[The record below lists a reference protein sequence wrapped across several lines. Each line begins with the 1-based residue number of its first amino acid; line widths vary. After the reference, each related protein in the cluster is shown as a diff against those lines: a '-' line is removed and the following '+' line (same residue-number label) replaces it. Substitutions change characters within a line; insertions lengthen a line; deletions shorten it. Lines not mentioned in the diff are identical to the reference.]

1 MLNDDAELQRI
12 ATVIEAGPYQAEWSS
27 LQEHTTP
34 RWYLNGKFGIFIH
47 WSLTS
52 VPAFGSEWYS
62 RLMYQEGTR
71 EWQHHRETYGPQTEF
86 GYKDFIPSFTNDRFE
101 PDDWAALFRRSG
113 AQFVVP
119 VAEHHDGFAMYD
131 SARSEWT
138 AAKMG
143 PRRDLFGDLA
153 ESVRRLGMV
162 FGGSSHRAE
171 HWFFMNGGMR
181 SPSDV
186 QDPKFADFYG
196 PASREETQPN
206 EAYLDDWFL
215 RTIEIID
222 RYQPEV
228 LWFDWWIEQEA
239 FEPYLRKLAAY
250 YYNSAVTWGR
260 EVAINYKW
268 TAFAPGSAIYDIER
282 GAVAGIQPH
291 FFQNDTS
298 VSRTSWGWVEGHVY
312 KPLSELIGELVDVV
326 AKNGALLLNIGPK
339 PDGTIPLEEQQLLE
353 GIGDWLAVNG
363 ESIYGSRPWVIA
375 GEGPTRAVEGSF
387 IDGEVAPFTSQD
399 IRFTSF
405 SHVSGE
411 YLFAIALAWPEGGT
425 FSIKALGYGSGLLT
439 VDIDEVH
446 ILGVRGK
453 VEWTQSW
460 DRLDITLPETPPS
473 EVGVV
478 AKIKLKAP
486 KPPVRGDAIH

>member
-1 MLNDDAELQRI
+1 MLDDDAQLQRI
-12 ATVIEAGPYQAEWSS
+12 ATVIEAGPYEADWTS
-27 LQEHTTP
+27 LQEHSTP
-34 RWYLNGKFGIFIH
+34 RWYQNGKFGIFIH
-47 WSLTS
+47 WGLYS

-71 EWQHHRETYGPQTEF
+71 EWLHHRETFGPQTEF
-86 GYKDFIPSFTNDRFE
+86 GYKDFIPSFTNESFD
-101 PDDWAALFRRSG
+101 PDDWAALFQRSG

-131 SARSEWT
+131 SERSEWT

-143 PRRDLFGDLA
+143 PKRDLFGDLA
-153 ESVRRLGMV
+153 TATRRLGLV
-162 FGGSSHRAE
+162 VGASTHRAE

-186 QDPKFADFYG
+186 QDPEFADFYG
-196 PASREETQPN
+196 PAQREETQPT

-222 RYQPEV
+222 RYRPEV
-228 LWFDWWIEQEA
+228 LWFDWWIEQVA
-239 FEPYLRKLAAY
+239 FEPYLRKIAAY

-268 TAFAPGSAIYDIER
+268 TAFAPGSAVYDIER
-282 GAVAGIQPH
+282 GAVAGIQPD

-298 VSRTSWGWVEGHVY
+298 VSRTSWGWVEGHEY
-312 KPLSELIGELVDVV
+312 KPLAELVGELVDVV

-339 PDGTIPLEEQQLLE
+339 PDGTIPLEERQLLE

-363 ESIYGSRPWVIA
+363 EAIYGSRPWVIA

-387 IDGEVAPFTSQD
+387 VDGKVEQFTSQD

-411 YLFAIALAWPEGGT
+411 YLFAIALAWPDGGKL
-425 FSIKALGYGSGLLT
+425 SINALGYGSGLLT
-439 VDIDEVH
+439 VDIDEVS

-453 VEWTQSW
+453 AKWEQSW
-460 DRLDITLPETPPS
+460 DRLEVALPETPPS
-473 EVGVV
+473 SVGVV
-478 AKIKLKAP
+478 VKIKLKAP
-486 KPPVRGDAIH
+486 KPLVRGDAIH

>member
-1 MLNDDAELQRI
+1 MRDDAAELARI
-12 ATVIEAGPYQAEWSS
+12 SSTIDAGPYSADWAS
-27 LQEHTTP
+27 LQHHATP
-34 RWYLNGKFGIFIH
+34 RWYQNGKFGIFIH

-52 VPAFGSEWYS
+52 VPAFGNEWYS
-62 RLMYQEGTR
+62 RNMYQEGSP
-71 EWQHHRETYGPQTEF
+71 EWTHHRETFGPQTEF
-86 GYKDFIPSFTNDRFE
+86 GYKDFIPSFTNERFV
-101 PDDWAALFRRSG
+101 PDDWAALFRRAG

-131 SARSEWT
+131 SDRSDWT

-143 PRRDLFGDLA
+143 PKRDLFGDLA
-153 ESVRRLGMV
+153 ASVRRLGMV

-186 QDPKFADFYG
+186 QDPSFADFYG
-196 PASREETQPN
+196 PAQREETQPD

-215 RTIEIID
+215 RTIEVID
-222 RYQPEV
+222 RYRPEV

-239 FEPYLRKLAAY
+239 FEPYLRKVAAY
-250 YYNSAVTWGR
+250 YYNVAIAWGR

-268 TAFAPGSAIYDIER
+268 TAFAPGSAVYDIER
-282 GAVAGIQPH
+282 GAVAGIQPE
-291 FFQNDTS
+291 FWQNDTS
-298 VSRTSWGWVEGHVY
+298 VSRTSWGYVEGHDY
-312 KPLSELIGELVDVV
+312 KSVAELVAELVDVV

-339 PDGTIPLEEQQLLE
+339 ADGTIPVEEQKLLE

-363 ESIYGSRPWVIA
+363 ESIYGSRPWAIA
-375 GEGPTRAVEGSF
+375 GEGPTRTIEGSF
-387 IDGEVAPFTSQD
+387 IDGEVPTFTSQD

-411 YLFAIALAWPEGGT
+411 YVFAIALDWPESGIL
-425 FSIKALGYGSGLLT
+425 SIHALGYGSGLLP
-439 VDIDEVH
+439 VDLDEVS

-453 VEWTQSW
+453 VQWKQSW
-460 DRLDITLPETPPS
+460 DRLEITLPEARPS
-473 EVGVV
+473 QVGVV
-478 AKIKLKAP
+478 AKIKLAAP
-486 KPPVRGDAIH
+486 KPLVRGDAVH

>member
-1 MLNDDAELQRI
+1 M
-12 ATVIEAGPYQAEWSS
+12 
-27 LQEHTTP
+27 
-34 RWYLNGKFGIFIH
+34 
-47 WSLTS
+47 
-52 VPAFGSEWYS
+52 
-62 RLMYQEGTR
+62 
-71 EWQHHRETYGPQTEF
+71 
-86 GYKDFIPSFTNDRFE
+86 
-101 PDDWAALFRRSG
+101 
-113 AQFVVP
+113 P

-153 ESVRRLGMV
+153 ESVRRLGLV

-215 RTIEIID
+215 RTVEIID

-268 TAFAPGSAIYDIER
+268 TAFAPGSAVYDIER
-282 GAVAGIQPH
+282 GAVAGIQPD

-298 VSRTSWGWVEGHVY
+298 VSRTSWGWVEGHAVQAARRAHRRARRRRGQ
-312 KPLSELIGELVDVV
+312 ERCAAAQHR
-326 AKNGALLLNIGPK
+326 AKA
-339 PDGTIPLEEQQLLE
+339 
-353 GIGDWLAVNG
+353 
-363 ESIYGSRPWVIA
+363 
-375 GEGPTRAVEGSF
+375 
-387 IDGEVAPFTSQD
+387 
-399 IRFTSF
+399 
-405 SHVSGE
+405 
-411 YLFAIALAWPEGGT
+411 
-425 FSIKALGYGSGLLT
+425 
-439 VDIDEVH
+439 
-446 ILGVRGK
+446 
-453 VEWTQSW
+453 
-460 DRLDITLPETPPS
+460 
-473 EVGVV
+473 
-478 AKIKLKAP
+478 
-486 KPPVRGDAIH
+486 